1 MRRFLLIIALALMGV
16 SATSPLWVGWTRR
29 GDAVRRYQRV
39 MVSGRVVGEFS
50 ESPWEGTVVS
60 LGTETKPLAA
70 DGTFSFAALPGVH
83 ILRVCC
89 SKRFQSIYREVSVDD
104 KDVHLELTAEPLREI
119 AGRVLTPTQ
128 KPIRE
133 ALKVSMKLVGTN
145 RRDRGVVYS
154 NGTFFFHL
162 IKGDWQVE
170 LENLSEDHKLESI
183 TLDGR
188 EISDGKFTISSV
200 KGPSLPLRITL
211 K

>member
-1 MRRFLLIIALALMGV
+1 
-16 SATSPLWVGWTRR
+16 
-29 GDAVRRYQRV
+29 

-70 DGTFSFAALPGVH
+70 DGTFSFAALPGLH

-104 KDVHLELTAEPLREI
+104 KDVHLELTAQPLVEI
-119 AGRVLTPTQ
+119 AGRVFMPKE
-128 KPIRE
+128 KPLRFT
-133 ALKVSMKLVGTN
+133 LKVSMWLVGTN
-145 RRDRGVVYS
+145 KVDRAVVYS
-154 NGTFFFHL
+154 DGTFSFFL
-162 IKGDWQVE
+162 KQGDWFFE
-170 LENLSEDHKLESI
+170 LDNLPPDYKLESM